1 VGGGG
6 IGAAEV
12 GVAIYLIGGGGGG
25 GAWFV
30 LLYCFIGACF
40 WELMLWVELLRL

>member
-25 GAWFV
+25 GA
-30 LLYCFIGACF
+30 
-40 WELMLWVELLRL
+40 